1 MNITSLEVSLGPEG
15 DRNTI
20 AIQFG
25 RLNEE
30 GTSFLTSFPDQSL
43 SPTTSSSV
51 PSDVM
56 TWQVST
62 LPVCLP
68 ACTAT
73 TLHWLSSSQ
82 LDSIQFTTLLLL
94 DPSSPT
100 NKAIWGL
107 GVVLTPRY
115 ADVKLAPS
123 STFAPVL
130 HGESPFLP
138 FPVVWGKTVQHTGD
152 NQKPQPHLK
161 GWIKTASLNLCWNLV
176 LIQSL
181 ISLIQLQNEVK
192 NKTNNKW
199 RPL

>member
-30 GTSFLTSFPDQSL
+30 GTSFLTSVPDQSL

-73 TLHWLSSSQ
+73 TLH
-82 LDSIQFTTLLLL
+82 
-94 DPSSPT
+94 
-100 NKAIWGL
+100 
-107 GVVLTPRY
+107 
-115 ADVKLAPS
+115 
-123 STFAPVL
+123 
-130 HGESPFLP
+130 
-138 FPVVWGKTVQHTGD
+138 
-152 NQKPQPHLK
+152 
-161 GWIKTASLNLCWNLV
+161 
-176 LIQSL
+176 
-181 ISLIQLQNEVK
+181 
-192 NKTNNKW
+192 
-199 RPL
+199 

>member
-15 DRNTI
+15 DKNTI

-25 RLNEE
+25 MKGNEE

-73 TLHWLSSSQ
+73 TLH
-82 LDSIQFTTLLLL
+82 
-94 DPSSPT
+94 
-100 NKAIWGL
+100 
-107 GVVLTPRY
+107 
-115 ADVKLAPS
+115 
-123 STFAPVL
+123 
-130 HGESPFLP
+130 
-138 FPVVWGKTVQHTGD
+138 
-152 NQKPQPHLK
+152 
-161 GWIKTASLNLCWNLV
+161 
-176 LIQSL
+176 
-181 ISLIQLQNEVK
+181 
-192 NKTNNKW
+192 
-199 RPL
+199 